1 MERYRLEKI
10 IPYGRQYI
18 DEKDIEAVVEVLKG
32 DYLTTGPYIEKF
44 EKAFAEKVGA
54 RYAVAVSSGTA
65 ALHLSC
71 LAAGIGK
78 RDEVITSPMTFA
90 ASANCAAYTGARP
103 VFADIEKN
111 GNIDP
116 EEILAKI
123 NSRTRAIIPVHYTGY
138 PCDMEKIQKIAASHN
153 LIIIE
158 DACHAL
164 GARYRN
170 TTIGDCTYSDMTVF
184 SFHPVKHITTGEG
197 GMITTNSE
205 ELYHRL
211 LLLRNHGITRREEE
225 FTETSHGGWYYEMQ
239 YLGSNYRMTDIQA
252 ALGLSQLEKLEWF
265 IKRRREISEIYN
277 RELKDLPLDLPAEE
291 EGYYSSY
298 HLYVIKLRKEA
309 GISRKE
315 LYDRLKER
323 KIYTQVHYIPVHTFP
338 YYKNQYGYKWG
349 DYPAAEE
356 HYRRV
361 LSLPIYP
368 GLTEDEIYRVI
379 KAVKE
384 VMA

>member
-18 DEKDIEAVVEVLKG
+18 DEKDIKAVVEVLRG

-44 EKAFAEKVGA
+44 EKAFAQKVGA

-71 LAAGIGK
+71 LAAGIGGE
-78 RDEVITSPMTFA
+78 DEVITSPMTFA

-103 VFADIEKN
+103 VFADIEES
-111 GNIDP
+111 GNINP
-116 EEILAKI
+116 EEIYKRI
-123 NSRTRAIIPVHYTGY
+123 NFRTRAIIPVHYTGL
-138 PCDMEKIQKIAASHN
+138 PCDMEKIKKIADNHN
-153 LIIIE
+153 LIVIE

-164 GARYRN
+164 GAKYRN
-170 TTIGDCTYSDMTVF
+170 TNIGDCTYSDMTVF

-205 ELYHRL
+205 ELYHKL
-211 LLLRNHGITRREEE
+211 LLLRNHGITRQDEE
-225 FTETSHGGWYYEMQ
+225 FTEPSHGGWYYQMQ
-239 YLGSNYRMTDIQA
+239 HLGFNYRMTDIQA

-265 IKRRREISEIYN
+265 IKRRREIADIYN
-277 RELKDLPLDLPAEE
+277 YELKELPLDLPAEKE
-291 EGYYSSY
+291 EYYSSY

-338 YYKNQYGYKWG
+338 YYQKQYGYKWG
-349 DYPAAEE
+349 DYPTAEE
-356 HYRRV
+356 HYTKV